1 VRGNRRSRPW
11 SRGIHPNSGGR
22 FASGR
27 GPAVP
32 SVDVADRR
40 IPLVPVVVATVLAVA
55 AASAVFLLMDGGDGG
70 SSGAST
76 GDEPSVDL
84 TEPQDLPAS
93 EGEVVLGA
101 LDGGADRRLGD
112 YLGEKPVVLNFFA
125 SWCQPCLREM
135 PRFEAVHQEVGDRVT
150 FLGLATQDRTERA
163 LEMVDRTGVTY
174 PTFEDPD
181 GSALTYFGGIAMPT
195 TVFIDAS
202 GQVTDVVSQDLNER
216 ELRNRVDELLRTGA
230 GG

>member
-1 VRGNRRSRPW
+1 
-11 SRGIHPNSGGR
+11 
-22 FASGR
+22 
-27 GPAVP
+27 
-32 SVDVADRR
+32 
-40 IPLVPVVVATVLAVA
+40 
-55 AASAVFLLMDGGDGG
+55 
-70 SSGAST
+70 
-76 GDEPSVDL
+76 
-84 TEPQDLPAS
+84 
-93 EGEVVLGA
+93 
-101 LDGGADRRLGD
+101 
-112 YLGEKPVVLNFFA
+112 
-125 SWCQPCLREM
+125 M